1 MINTV
6 GQRESERALQLG
18 MVFSSHLWKRYTEIL
33 NFSIYYAKTAVKNPI
48 FSQLCSTM
56 IMELELIY
64 IGVGY
69 DHTCHNQYRDLSD

>member
-18 MVFSSHLWKRYTEIL
+18 MVFSSHLWKRYTKIL
-33 NFSIYYAKTAVKNPI
+33 IFSVYYAKTAAKNPI